1 MSRFTSACDSHPVRL
16 LSVIRH
22 MSRAEHQ
29 YICLSISF
37 SASDGCL
44 VISTEEEP
52 FTFLGEKDF
61 DWLC

>member
-1 MSRFTSACDSHPVRL
+1 
-16 LSVIRH
+16 

-29 YICLSISF
+29 YICLSVSF

-52 FTFLGEKDF
+52 FTFLGEKEF
-61 DWLC
+61 DWLIGLLTAWLVGWLIG